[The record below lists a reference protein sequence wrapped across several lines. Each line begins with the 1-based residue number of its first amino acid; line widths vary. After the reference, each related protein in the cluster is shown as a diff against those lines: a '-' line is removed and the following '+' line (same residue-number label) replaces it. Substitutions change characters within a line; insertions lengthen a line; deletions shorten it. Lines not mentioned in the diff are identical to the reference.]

1 MKGDEEVAELLGQDV
16 LIRSR
21 NIVIGGWERGV
32 LEELEFK
39 ATDESFAYIRM
50 KSLRLHKISLRDFIV
65 QKR

>member
-1 MKGDEEVAELLGQDV
+1 MKGDEEVTDLIGQDV

-32 LEELEFK
+32 SEELVIK
-39 ATDESFAYIRM
+39 ATGESFAYIRM
-50 KSLRLHKISLRDFIV
+50 KNLRVHKISLREFIV